1 MPCHLTDIV
10 LAKCYDENNPT
21 TNDYLYFVESKAR
34 ATSLL
39 PNSKDSAMNDAID
52 GAMKDNVSR
61 AGKTV
66 TYLISKYAHEE
77 KYDMARK
84 IGRFKDSTEVPYL
97 RFSNAAIVVD
107 KSQLEKQLKNDA
119 KWIDKLPLYFADDF
133 CVFVHGGIDKGLA
146 LNKQIDYYMLWAP
159 NNYLDD
165 YRDYDRIIV
174 SGHHAMLN
182 GTLPCII
189 ANTGICID
197 TGCVFNGKL
206 TAIIMEK
213 GYMRG
218 FCQVKKGAKIM
229 EEIKMNNETLTI
241 MAQAFYG
248 NRTITTIRTDKI
260 DSFILGY
267 IDSSLMDGRDA
278 IDRTIVKVPNTE
290 NLVIIYNKYE
300 EDKCKEDEDV
310 TKPTVIIPEKD
321 LTLYSRC
328 IACRLNDDDSFT
340 DIEEEDINIINKY
353 FVA

>member
-1 MPCHLTDIV
+1 MKTIAIGDIHGCHKELKVLINGMIKGGNYKPNEDRLIFLGDYVDRGDNSRLTIRYIRYLQKKYNNVIALKGNHEDMLADSV
-10 LAKCYDENNPT
+10 LRGYMLYDRKT
-21 TNDYLYFVESKAR
+21 LRDYSGF
-34 ATSLL
+34 
-39 PNSKDSAMNDAID
+39 
-52 GAMKDNVSR
+52 
-61 AGKTV
+61 
-66 TYLISKYAHEE
+66 
-77 KYDMARK
+77 
-84 IGRFKDSTEVPYL
+84 
-97 RFSNAAIVVD
+97 
-107 KSQLEKQLKNDA
+107 EKQLKNDA

-229 EEIKMNNETLTI
+229 EEIKMNNKTLTI

-248 NRTITTIRTDKI
+248 NRTITTIKADKI

-267 IDSSLMDGRDA
+267 IDSSLMDGRDT
-278 IDRTIVKVPNTE
+278 IDRTVIKVPNTE

-300 EDKCKEDEDV
+300 EDKYREDEDV